1 MGYNVIMDLPAETQL
16 RWILSHTATLLA
28 QGAEPV
34 RGLILP
40 TGEFFPD
47 RFDGSPQSVA
57 SLMRRVQDHAGLG
70 DLKVDLNLVSPEGE
84 TQKVSCSS
92 GACGGTGTIDA
103 KLDRVAR
110 RDDGSYLV
118 TIPAA
123 EVMNSTVLTTGMI
136 RAVAFMFMTEADA
149 YAGTLAVDQEPLTD
163 LAAVMLGFGVLLANG
178 SYLYQKGCGGVK
190 VHSATRMP
198 VDEITVGLALF
209 CKLFEVPERTAA
221 RHLELT
227 QSEHFDEAAAWASS
241 NASVVKLL
249 RKKPDAIHE
258 GEYSLSPA
266 RGWLARVLGVGA
278 KKHAASPDEELAE
291 LERAARAAAPT
302 SAKKALDPARA
313 RKLAELRAL
322 VDESLEE

>member
-1 MGYNVIMDLPAETQL
+1 MDLPAETQL

-34 RGLILP
+34 RGLVLP
-40 TGEFFPD
+40 TAEFFPD
-47 RFDGSPQSVA
+47 RFDGSPKSVA
-57 SLMRRVQDHAGLG
+57 ALMTRVQEHAGLA
-70 DLKVDLNLVSPEGE
+70 DLQVDLNLVSPEGE

-92 GACGGTGTIDA
+92 GACGGSGTIEA

-118 TIPAA
+118 TVPAA
-123 EVMNSTVLTTGMI
+123 EVMNPTVLTTGMI

-149 YAGTLAVDQEPLTD
+149 YAGTLDVDREPLTD

-178 SYLYQKGCGGVK
+178 AYLYMKGCGGVK

-209 CKLFEVPERTAA
+209 CKLFEVPDRTAA

-227 QSEHFDEAAAWASS
+227 QGEHFDEAAAWASS
-241 NASVVKLL
+241 NASVVKML
-249 RKKPDAIHE
+249 RNKPDAVRA

-266 RGWLARVLGVGA
+266 RSWLARVLGVGG
-278 KKHAASPDEELAE
+278 KKRAASPDEELAE
-291 LERAARAAAPT
+291 LEHAMRVAAPA
-302 SAKKALDPARA
+302 SGAKKALDPAKA